1 MSKQIINKKENA
13 KKNEFFQVIKNAY
26 SRKKDYDTE
35 YTDKTFSLLS
45 SLIFYFIGVSMLL
58 LDIALLIGTPIYY
71 IKVFDWSNLLG
82 GIVGI
87 VISCMILVFL
97 FLVATLMIGTAKEQE
112 NAKGEKTIVVFSA
125 IVSFVALIVAVI
137 ALFK

>member
-87 VISCMILVFL
+87 VVCCIILVFL

>member
-13 KKNEFFQVIKNAY
+13 KKNEFLQVIKNAY

-45 SLIFYFIGVSMLL
+45 SLIFYFIGVSILL

-112 NAKGEKTIVVFSA
+112 NTKGEKTIVVFSA

>member
-45 SLIFYFIGVSMLL
+45 SLLFYLIGYSMLFF
-58 LDIALLIGTPIYY
+58 DIVLLIGTPIYY
-71 IKVFDWSNLLG
+71 ITIFDWSNVLE
-82 GIVGI
+82 GIFEI
-87 VISCMILVFL
+87 VCLVMLCVVL
-97 FLVATLMIGTAKEQE
+97 FIFATLMVGTAKEQE